1 MSKAIPVILSWSGGK
16 DSALALHVLR
26 HDPHYQVMGLL
37 TSING
42 YYGRISMHGVREALL
57 DSQAESIGLPLYK
70 VKLPEKTSNE
80 EYEQKMRAALAGFK
94 AQGIRHVAFG
104 DLFLE
109 DIRQYRV
116 SAMRKLDMEC
126 VFPLWLKNTGT
137 LAREFIAQG
146 FKAVLCCVD
155 GKALDSRYAGREYD
169 EALLRGLPEN
179 VDPCGENGEFHTFV
193 YAGPVF
199 RQEIAF
205 ARGECVLRDNRFYF
219 CDLIPMETKHEHLAA
234 NTHG

>member
-1 MSKAIPVILSWSGGK
+1 ES
-16 DSALALHVLR
+16 
-26 HDPHYQVMGLL
+26 
-37 TSING
+37 
-42 YYGRISMHGVREALL
+42 LL
-57 DSQAESIGLPLYK
+57 DAQAESIGLPLHK
-70 VKLPEKTSNE
+70 IRLSAHPSNE
-80 EYEQKMRAALAGFK
+80 EYEKKMRSALEGLK
-94 AQGIRHVAFG
+94 DQGILHVAFG

-155 GKALDSRYAGREYD
+155 GKALDSHYAGREYD

-193 YAGPVF
+193 YAGPIL

-205 ARGECVLRDNRFYF
+205 ARGECVLRENRFYF
-219 CDLIPMETKHEHLAA
+219 YDLIPMETKHEHLAA
-234 NTHG
+234 NSHG